1 MVGYLALTRSVIVQF
16 YRPQP
21 YASLAKRNGNGL
33 LIHVRGV
40 RLPDDAPDMI
50 CRSRIVGLVRSPAK
64 GVWRK
69 PPLVRIQPTAPGGRE
84 SMLLITRATVTI

>member
-1 MVGYLALTRSVIVQF
+1 MTLNHKLIVQF

-40 RLPDDAPDMI
+40 RLPDDAPDII

-64 GVWRK
+64 GV
-69 PPLVRIQPTAPGGRE
+69 
-84 SMLLITRATVTI
+84 

>member
-1 MVGYLALTRSVIVQF
+1 MEGYSALTRSVIVQF

-50 CRSRIVGLVRSPAK
+50 CRSRIVTK
-64 GVWRK
+64 IFK
-69 PPLVRIQPTAPGGRE
+69 
-84 SMLLITRATVTI
+84 LLIFLRVRN